1 MRVSCR
7 VEPSLASSVEAIHFQ
22 ARKSMSSNRSFVI
35 NAAVCSA
42 VLVVGAGCGAPNTRD
57 DAARAQST
65 KSISD
70 QGGEETPLL
79 EVSSRFSST
88 DRAYIEHLASC
99 EIVDFSASRDDGEF
113 DFILNDT
120 IELENYENYEVFD
133 FSYKMAEASIP
144 NGFDSTFDVKVTYDC
159 QSTRGESYQIIRTSS
174 MWYDDDLY

>member
-1 MRVSCR
+1 
-7 VEPSLASSVEAIHFQ
+7 LASSFEAINYQ
-22 ARKSMSSNRSFVI
+22 PGKSMTSERSLVV
-35 NAAVCSA
+35 NAAVCCA
-42 VLVVGAGCGAPNTRD
+42 LLGLVSSCGLPNTRD

-133 FSYKMAEASIP
+133 FSEKSTEAPSVTQF
-144 NGFDSTFDVKVTYDC
+144 GSSFDVKVTYDC
-159 QSTRGESYQIIRTSS
+159 QSVRGEKYQIIRSSS